1 LKESF
6 NFLISGTTVYFYFKN
21 QLSIPFA
28 LGNFF
33 KFHWGSVVAG
43 SFLLDFFYILDVFY
57 DFMKPRN
64 EENLSV
70 FAKICCCCDRILG
83 LARSD
88 TFSFLNL
95 VGQPYCN
102 SARYCEEIGDRS
114 DQFEGS
120 QSVFRV
126 IVCVN
131 LVFQDWI
138 SRDAGIA
145 VNDFD
150 VWVYVRI
157 VE

>member
-1 LKESF
+1 MLIICGIEFFWGLAFLKESF

-43 SFLLDFFYILDVFY
+43 SFLLDFFYIFDIFY
-57 DFMKPRN
+57 DFMKPKN
-64 EENLSV
+64 EESLST
-70 FAKICCCCDRILG
+70 FAKICCCCDRVLG

-95 VGQPYCN
+95 IGQPYCN
-102 SARYCEEIGDRS
+102 SARYCEEIDDRS
-114 DQFEGS
+114 DTFEGS

-126 IVCVN
+126 N
-131 LVFQDWI
+131 F
-138 SRDAGIA
+138 
-145 VNDFD
+145 N
-150 VWVYVRI
+150 
-157 VE
+157 